1 MKKALNEQDY
11 WKLLAL
17 NQRLRAINGE
27 EQLLQAQ
34 YANLQQ
40 QRIQAQASWREALK
54 EAGEH
59 LGATGNPEEWRVQLN
74 PDDPTKS
81 ILEFPGGGDELVG
94 KVQASPN
101 SD

>member
-1 MKKALNEQDY
+1 MEKKTLNEQDH

-17 NQRLRAINGE
+17 NQQLRAINAE

-34 YANLQQ
+34 YTNLQQ
-40 QRIQAQASWREALK
+40 QRAEAQAQWKGALK
-54 EAGEH
+54 EAGGR

-81 ILEFPGGGDELVG
+81 ALEFPGGGNEEV
-94 KVQASPN
+94 KSSTT